1 MKNTSGIFLVLAIGG
16 VIGLIVAVIDFL
28 LHAKKICV
36 KERVGFI
43 FFKYFIN
50 FKFSK
55 QFSVLY
61 F

>member
-43 FFKYFIN
+43 FFKYFI
-50 FKFSK
+50 F
-55 QFSVLY
+55 Y
-61 F
+61 